1 MSSFYNTGLSG
12 IKKLTRA
19 QYDALT
25 IKDANTKYIVTDS
38 GSVCEYLGEIRIGSS
53 VGIIVSSVS
62 SMASGDIVVTELPAD
77 GGYDG
82 EAVEGLKDWLD
93 ENVPD
98 FFSGGYEISLPYGS
112 GSKILTMYPISGDT
126 TAKIE
131 MSANVKTYGITTA
144 SGVHPS
150 SNKDHFVPRYVAKLD
165 GGFAVILKDS
175 NERDTEYA
183 SLFFGKDES
192 GRVTCGG
199 CLYINT
205 YYTVFSTCFSE
216 TAQSQMVYLS
226 SVYSS
231 AGTTA
236 ASMDVLRRSASQTLL
251 APVITM
257 GSHTQKLL
265 VTPCTSYPASTGL
278 ERVSMDGD
286 EYLYN
291 GLFAMKGGT

>member
-1 MSSFYNTGLSG
+1 MEMDFSIGQSIEFGFSIGGGGVSPSPEPSGLPRIISNVLPIG
-12 IKKLTRA
+12 A
-19 QYDALT
+19 
-25 IKDANTKYIVTDS
+25 
-38 GSVCEYLGEIRIGSS
+38 GEIVI
-53 VGIIVSSVS
+53 
-62 SMASGDIVVTELPAD
+62 TELPAD

-93 ENVPD
+93 ENAPD
-98 FFSGGYEISLPYGS
+98 FFPGGYEILLPYGS

-131 MSANVKTYGITTA
+131 MSANVKTYGIATA

-165 GGFAVILKDS
+165 GGFAVILKDGS
-175 NERDTEYA
+175 NGTEYA
-183 SLFFGKDES
+183 SLLFGKDES

-199 CLYINT
+199 CLYING

-278 ERVSMDGD
+278 ERVSMDGT

-291 GLFAMKGGT
+291 GLFAMR

>member
-1 MSSFYNTGLSG
+1 MDGFEFNVNEKITMKFG
-12 IKKLTRA
+12 I
-19 QYDALT
+19 
-25 IKDANTKYIVTDS
+25 V
-38 GSVCEYLGEIRIGSS
+38 GGSS
-53 VGIIVSSVS
+53 PQPEPGIGKIISSVS
-62 SMASGDIVVTELPAD
+62 PISSGSIVITELPVD

-82 EAVEGLKDWLD
+82 EAVEGLKSWMDS
-93 ENVPD
+93 NVPD
-98 FFSGGYEISLPYGS
+98 FFPGGYEITMPYGS

-150 SNKDHFVPRYVAKLD
+150 SNKDHFVPRYVANLD
-165 GGFAVILKDS
+165 GGFAVILKDG
-175 NERDTEYA
+175 NERSTEYA
-183 SLFFGKDES
+183 SLFFSKDES
-192 GRVTCGG
+192 GRVTGCG
-199 CLYINT
+199 CLCING
-205 YYTVFSTCFSE
+205 YYTVFSTCFVE

-236 ASMDVLRRSASQTLL
+236 ESMNALRRSASQTLL
-251 APVITM
+251 VPVLTLQ
-257 GSHTQKLL
+257 SHSAKMS
-265 VTPCTSYPASTGL
+265 VTPCTSYPASTGI

-291 GLFAMKGGT
+291 GLFAMKGGA

>member
-12 IKKLTRA
+12 IKKLTRV
-19 QYDALT
+19 QYDALAT
-25 IKDANTKYIVTDS
+25 KDANTKYIVTDS

-62 SMASGDIVVTELPAD
+62 PMASGDIVITELPHD
-77 GGYDG
+77 GGTEG
-82 EAVEGLKDWLD
+82 EAVEGLKSWMDS
-93 ENVPD
+93 NVPY
-98 FFSGGYEISLPYGS
+98 FFPGGYEITLPYGT
-112 GSKILTMYPISGDT
+112 GSKVLTMYPVSGNT

-131 MSANVKTYGITTA
+131 MSANVKTYCVSTA
-144 SGVHPS
+144 SDVHPS
-150 SNKDHFVPRYVAKLD
+150 SSKDYFVPRYVAKLD
-165 GGFAVILKDS
+165 GGFVVVLKDGS
-175 NERDTEYA
+175 KGTEYA
-183 SLFFGKDES
+183 SLFFSKDEL

-199 CLYINT
+199 CLCING
-205 YYTVFSTCFSE
+205 YYTVFSTCFAE

-265 VTPCTSYPASTGL
+265 VTPCTSYLASTGL
-278 ERVSMDGD
+278 EHVSMDGT

>member
-1 MSSFYNTGLSG
+1 MDGFEFNVNKKITMKFGIVGGSSPQPEAG
-12 IKKLTRA
+12 IGKIISA
-19 QYDALT
+19 VSP
-25 IKDANTKYIVTDS
+25 ISS
-38 GSVCEYLGEIRIGSS
+38 GS
-53 VGIIVSSVS
+53 IV
-62 SMASGDIVVTELPAD
+62 ITELPVD

-82 EAVEGLKDWLD
+82 EAVEGLKSWMDS
-93 ENVPD
+93 NVPD
-98 FFSGGYEISLPYGS
+98 FFPGGYEITLPYGS
-112 GSKILTMYPISGDT
+112 GSKILTLYPVSGDT

-165 GGFAVILKDS
+165 GGFAVILKDGS
-175 NERDTEYA
+175 KGTEYA
-183 SLFFGKDES
+183 SLLFSKDEA
-192 GRVTCGG
+192 GQVMCGG
-199 CLYINT
+199 CLYING
-205 YYTVFSTCFSE
+205 YYTVFSTCFAE
-216 TAQSQMVYLS
+216 TVQSQMVYLS

-278 ERVSMDGD
+278 ERVSMDGT

-291 GLFAMKGGT
+291 GLFAMKGGA